1 MNHFS
6 NKEQQVLISK
16 WKSEGNRA
24 ALNLMVSSN
33 INLVRKEAAKL
44 SRLNP
49 GINEEDLVQEGLM
62 GLNTAI
68 NKYDSQ
74 KCNVFIPYALLW
86 IRKNMRRYVVNNR
99 SIVRLGTTNDSRKI
113 FSSMSRVINSA
124 GLSNATEEE
133 KISAISSELGVSRE
147 DVCQI
152 RNILCKNDKSIDI
165 FAESRDRDL
174 VESGSSVNT
183 YEEIEKAQLLK
194 IFKNNIKSLMES
206 DLTEDDRSIIEGRFL
221 SEDVVPLKEIAKNL
235 NLTHQAVKYREQKI
249 LFSLKKS
256 LETNF
261 GMKKSNFFNK

>member
-16 WKSEGNRA
+16 WKTQGNRA

-33 INLVRKEAAKL
+33 INLVRKEAMKL
-44 SRLNP
+44 SKLNP
-49 GINEEDLVQEGLM
+49 GINEEDLIQEGLM

-68 NKYDSQ
+68 EKYDSN

-86 IRKNMRRYVVNNR
+86 IRKNMRRYVINNR

-113 FSSMSRVINSA
+113 FSSMSKVISSA
-124 GLSNATEEE
+124 GLDNASEEE
-133 KISAISSELGVSRE
+133 KIKAISSELGVSRQ

-152 RNILCKNDKSIDI
+152 RNILCKNDKSIDV

-183 YEEIEKAQLLK
+183 YDEIEKSQLLRV
-194 IFKNNIKSLMES
+194 FKNNIEMIMKDS
-206 DLTEDDRSIIEGRFL
+206 LTEEDRCIIEGRFL
-221 SEDVVPLKEIAKNL
+221 LEDVVPLQEIARKL
-235 NLTHQAVKYREQKI
+235 NITHQAVKYREQKI
-249 LFSLKKS
+249 LLSLKKS
-256 LETNF
+256 LESNF
-261 GMKKSNFFNK
+261 GMNKSNFFNK